1 MGKKV
6 LIITYYWPPSGG
18 SGVQRWLK
26 FVKYLPEFGWHPY
39 VLTPENPSF
48 AIRDASLLTDVNPA
62 ADVFR
67 LPIWEPYDIFLRLSA
82 ALSGSKRAA
91 KPTDLVGGKRSVF
104 QTIATWIRGNL
115 FLPDPRR
122 FWIRPATKFL
132 EGLIRDDGIEVIV
145 TTGPP
150 HSMHLI
156 GARLKKKFPS
166 VRWVA
171 DFRDPWS
178 QWGLL
183 DSLMTG
189 TLARTIHRRLEAK
202 VLQSADVLVTVT
214 PFYARQFGRLANR
227 HVHMIPNGYDED
239 DVKHIQYSQSTK
251 FIIRHVGIV
260 NERCN
265 PRPFMDA
272 LRNLVSADEG
282 FAADLR
288 VEFIGEV
295 HPAFRAEVEADTT
308 LARYTVFTGN
318 IPRDALMQRYG
329 DSSLLLLVLHGYR
342 DAEGYLPGK
351 LFEYIATGFPVL
363 GIGPAAGDA
372 AALLDESGAGIMI
385 EADDTKGV
393 EEYVR
398 DTYAAWKKGEL
409 RRNTSAPTTYSRR
422 ALTKRLT
429 EILDNECRKTQ

>member
-1 MGKKV
+1 MEKKV

-48 AIRDASLLTDVNPA
+48 AIRDESLLRDVNPA
-62 ADVFR
+62 ADVFK
-67 LPIWEPYDIFLRLSA
+67 LPIWEPYDVFLRMSA
-82 ALSGSKRAA
+82 ALGGSKRTA
-91 KPTDLVGGKRSVF
+91 KPTELVGGKRSLF

-122 FWIRPATKFL
+122 FWVRPASRFL
-132 EGLIRDDGIEVIV
+132 EGFIRDNRIGVIV

-156 GARLKKKFPS
+156 GARLKRKMPS
-166 VRWVA
+166 IRWIA

-183 DSLMTG
+183 DSVMASTW
-189 TLARTIHRRLEAK
+189 ARAIHRRLEAK
-202 VLQSADVLVTVT
+202 VLRSADVLVTVT
-214 PFYARQFGRLANR
+214 PFYARQFAQLAGGR

-239 DVKHIQYSQSTK
+239 DVRKIQHTKASK

-265 PRPFMDA
+265 PRPFMDV
-272 LRNLVSADEG
+272 LRRLVTAGGTLAE
-282 FAADLR
+282 DLA

-295 HPAFRAEVEADTT
+295 HPAFRAEVEADSVLT
-308 LARYTVFTGN
+308 RYTTFTGN
-318 IPRDALMQRYG
+318 IPRDALMERYG

-351 LFEYIATGFPVL
+351 LFEYIATGYPVL
-363 GIGPAAGDA
+363 GIGPPNGDA
-372 AALLDESGAGIMI
+372 AALLKESGAGTMFAPDDDKAI
-385 EADDTKGV
+385 EH
-393 EEYVR
+393 YVL
-398 DTYAAWKKGEL
+398 DVYAAWKKGEG
-409 RRNTSAPTTYSRR
+409 RRNDSPPATYSRR
-422 ALTKRLT
+422 ELTMRMAQIFGG
-429 EILDNECRKTQ
+429 EGE